1 MGMSEREVAS
11 EVAKGTPKR
20 VRISHLTEKKRRGEK
35 ISVLTAYD
43 YTLARLLDRS
53 GVDAILVGDSMGMVA
68 LGYDTTLPVTLDQMV
83 HHTAAV
89 RRGVKRALLVADMP
103 FLTYEVTPEQTL
115 ANAGRLMQEAG
126 ADAVK
131 LEGGREIQATVRRLV
146 DAGIPVM
153 GHLGMTPQSVHQMGG
168 FRVQGKTAEAA
179 DKLIEDAKALEA
191 AGAFGIV
198 LELIPAALSRRV
210 SEAVTIPTI
219 GIGAGP
225 ACDGQVLVAQ
235 DMLGM
240 FDELQPRFVKKY
252 ATLGQEIEAAVR
264 RYVAEVQEGVF
275 PAAEHSI
282 DPLDGEAGS
291 GEA

>member
-1 MGMSEREVAS
+1 MGMSER